1 MLTRPIREEPLVRK
15 LVEQLLSGNIAEVKP
30 FIDLSLELGFT
41 YPQIEELLS
50 LSARESHKLLEELTA
65 NALLEKHPYSRL
77 LFCPE
82 CQSPNMKAGD
92 GCPKC
97 YSWNIARGRILEHLQ
112 CGNLSLEEEYIT
124 DDRYICPKCHKELKF
139 LGTDYQSLGIN
150 YKCHSCNS
158 IFSQPLTSWH
168 CLNCSRFFLEKDVSE
183 SFVYSYRLNEEKR
196 RWLEFELGPK
206 ERLLSFLRRRGYE
219 VAENAIASGTSK
231 SGTGHTF
238 DIVARRDDGFI
249 THTTAIDAL
258 IDGRAPEVGLER
270 VFNYDNKTYDLG
282 IHDKVLIVI
291 PRLSPPARQFALR
304 QKIRLFEDTEL
315 EGFLASPASASTG
328 SPSKAKVHHPKFKSK
343 TQLIDHLKA
352 TGYRVEEQATIQGRS
367 GATHRFNVLAYYDD
381 GILTHTLAIGIF
393 SSDTEVGFDT
403 VSSFDTRAYD
413 ANIHDK
419 AILVYPRLSTE
430 ARQFADY
437 QRIRV
442 IEVDS
447 ADALK

>member
-1 MLTRPIREEPLVRK
+1 MLTRPIREEPLIKRVIT
-15 LVEQLLSGNIAEVKP
+15 ELLSGSLTEVRP
-30 FIDLSLELGFT
+30 LIDLSLELGFV
-41 YPQIEELLS
+41 YPQVEQLLS
-50 LSARESHKLLEELTA
+50 LSTRESLELLEA
-65 NALLEKHPYSRL
+65 MSASALLEKYPHTRL

-82 CQSPNMKAGD
+82 CKSPNLKAGD

-97 YSWNIARGRILEHLQ
+97 YSWNIARGRILEHFQ

-124 DDRYICPKCHKELKF
+124 DNRYVCPKCHRELKF

-150 YKCHSCNS
+150 YKCHSCHS
-158 IFSQPLTSWH
+158 IFSQPLNTWH

-183 SFVYSYRLNEEKR
+183 FFVYSYHLNEEKR
-196 RWLEFELGPK
+196 RWLEFELGLK
-206 ERLLSFLRRRGYE
+206 ERLLNFFKRRGYE
-219 VAENAIASGTSK
+219 VAENALASGASK
-231 SGTGHTF
+231 SGAGHVF
-238 DIVARRDDGFI
+238 DILAQRDDGFI
-249 THTTAIDAL
+249 LHTVAIDAL
-258 IDGRAPEVGLER
+258 IDGRGQEVGLER

-282 IHDKVLIVI
+282 IHDKVLVVI
-291 PRLSPPARQFALR
+291 PRLSPAAKQFALR

-315 EGFLASPASASTG
+315 ERFLSTASYAEANPPKIG
-328 SPSKAKVHHPKFKSK
+328 SRQSQFKSK
-343 TQLIDHLKA
+343 AQLIDHLK
-352 TGYRVEEQATIQGRS
+352 TVGYSVEEEATVKGRS
-367 GATHRFNVLAYYDD
+367 GAIHRFHVLAYYDD

-403 VSSFDTRAYD
+403 ISSFDTRAYD

-419 AILVYPRLSTE
+419 AVLVYPRLSTE